1 MRQVH
6 TQALLPSRGTTLTPA
21 VIVLA
26 LCWCTIPN
34 AQDTSQA
41 IAEQDD
47 FGKVRQGESVYHE
60 FRVANP
66 RTTPLRVLRVD
77 VTAPGMSA
85 RFKPDVAAG
94 EAATIK
100 ITWNT
105 SKVQGA
111 TTGKAIV
118 HWADPTIPSVTLAM
132 KGVVQPPIE
141 LLPMAAAFFSLFQDE
156 TAERVIQ
163 IVNHETR
170 PLRIDR
176 LEPEGSHFA
185 AKIQEI
191 EPGRK
196 FELHVAVPKGT
207 ATGRFMEGV
216 TLHTDAPNQ
225 GPIRVPVN
233 VFVKADVYANPEE
246 VDFGEI
252 DLAALKRN
260 PARLPLLTQ
269 TFLVKRRQG
278 PFDIKTYSTDVQG
291 VVIKASPG
299 RADAIHQFTVSISPD
314 KLSVGPLEGHIRI
327 QTSDSR
333 FAEIVIPV
341 HGRVR

>member
-1 MRQVH
+1 VAASWV
-6 TQALLPSRGTTLTPA
+6 TSFT
-21 VIVLA
+21 
-26 LCWCTIPN
+26 
-34 AQDTSQA
+34 AQDKSQSV
-41 IAEQDD
+41 AEQHD
-47 FGKVRQGESVYHE
+47 FGQVRQGDSVYYE
-60 FRVANP
+60 FHVANP
-66 RTTPLRVLRVD
+66 RNGPQRVLRVD
-77 VTAPGMSA
+77 LTAPGMSA

-100 ITWNT
+100 IKWDT

-118 HWADPTIPSVTLAM
+118 QWADPTVPSVTLAM

-141 LLPMAAAFFSLFQDE
+141 LLPMAAAFFSVFQDE

-185 AKIQEI
+185 AKIREI

-196 FELHVAVPKGT
+196 FELHVTVPKGT

-278 PFDIKTYSTDVQG
+278 PFAIRTYSTDVPG
-291 VVIKASPG
+291 LVITSSPG
-299 RADAIHQFTVSISPD
+299 QVDAIHQFTVSISLD
-314 KLSVGPLEGHIRI
+314 KLTAGPLEGSIKI
-327 QTSDSR
+327 QTSDPQ
-333 FAEIVIPV
+333 FPEVDIPV
-341 HGRVR
+341 HGNIR